1 MANRHNR
8 KPRHIETE
16 DVKTGDPPDSQKIA
30 IPATRIQNYLRNWKQ
45 QGQIFTYSGNP
56 DFTVNPGFADVKNN
70 SNNDADCVYYVILH
84 GPPKIDEATDPKR
97 YLGGVLVP
105 WRYRTTYTQNNR
117 GTVSSTPTVK
127 WTAPAYET
135 FSDVVL
141 DGDMEA
147 ATTASWTAVNATLA
161 KDTSVFWEGTQSLK
175 VSSTSTS
182 DAGARQTII
191 TGGKKYVV
199 KGRARVD
206 SGSGNFPLVNVG
218 GTTWSGTTSTD
229 WQYFRFEV
237 ASAASLTAT
246 FYCWNNT
253 IGGVES
259 VHFDDVEVLEAT
271 TVTPTAVTLY
281 QKNGESSDYGGYL
294 KYTDTLTDGDMELNN
309 VTYWGAA
316 ANNTRAKTT
325 SSPQEGTR
333 ALRITANAGQ
343 ATGAVMYTYQNA
355 ILSGTTTLTPNRRY
369 LLTGYARS
377 DGTEIP
383 MVYAT
388 TSAFGILQ
396 VLWTGTSSTSWQ
408 FFQVVF
414 EADSTVGLSTLGLA
428 FKVQSGPTAGTEYVD
443 FDNIR
448 LLEYDGVANNVYKGA
463 TQIFSDWDMELSG
476 VTSFTD
482 NFCTSSKDTSIFYRG
497 TQSLK
502 LAATAG
508 ANGNFYTLF
517 SPGLTLTN
525 EYRITGYARSD
536 GESIP
541 FISQDGANSILWIGT
556 NKSTAW
562 QYFDIP
568 FTAVQTYIA
577 LRGGYQHFG
586 NTTQSTGKEK
596 VWFDN
601 VEVWE
606 VDHDY
611 SGWKLHDKSMKRIIL
626 GNGSSYDD
634 FYYVPP
640 SDGGFCVGQLTT
652 NNIQTCSLG
661 VWSIPDNDLTLTQ
674 KGISEIDLLPK
685 TSILGYGPSSK
696 LPDIGSIYDLIG
708 FAGND
713 YDDSVECMTRRCLF
727 QWGHPVGYYATGSLS
742 STVFIGGT
750 SIKVT
755 PKNLK
760 GLTGTDTVNLDMAFV
775 LTTTGAASGSSIDI
789 TFTSSSTTRVFT
801 YTADVTN
808 SLETTSDCTAG
819 TPLPVYAVGD
829 EISVSIDFN
838 GAGTQEVIIKTLSLW
853 ETSEF

>member
-1 MANRHNR
+1 MADKHNR
-8 KPRHIETE
+8 KPRHIESE
-16 DVKTGDPPDSQKIA
+16 DVQIGDPPDSQKVA
-30 IPATRIQNYLRNWKQ
+30 VPSTRMQNYLRNWKQ
-45 QGQIFTYSGNP
+45 QGQLFSYAGSH
-56 DFTVNPGFADVKNN
+56 DFTINPGFADVKNN
-70 SNNDADCVYYVILH
+70 SNNDADCVYNVILH
-84 GPPKIDEATDPKR
+84 GPPKADEATDPKR
-97 YLGGVLVP
+97 YLGGVLIP

-135 FSDVVL
+135 FSDVIV
-141 DGDMEA
+141 DGDCE
-147 ATTASWTAVNATLA
+147 TSGVGSWTAIALATLT
-161 KDTSVFWEGTQSLK
+161 KETSNPWEGTQNLK
-175 VSSTSTS
+175 VAYNGFANPAARQSVLTST
-182 DAGARQTII
+182 
-191 TGGKKYVV
+191 KKYVITC
-199 KGRARVD
+199 KAR
-206 SGSGNFPLVNVG
+206 SGNQSSEYPEITD
-218 GTTWSGTTSTD
+218 GTTTWTGTTSTD
-229 WQYFRFEV
+229 WQDVRLV
-237 ASAASLTAT
+237 ISSAAGTNIDFRIGNSSAGT
-246 FYCWNNT
+246 YC
-253 IGGVES
+253 E
-259 VHFDDVEVLEAT
+259 FDDIKVLEAT
-271 TVTPTAVTLY
+271 TVTPTAVNLY
-281 QKNGESSDYGGYL
+281 QKNGESSSYGGYL

-316 ANNTRAKTT
+316 ANNTRAKTA
-325 SSPQEGTR
+325 SSPQEGSR
-333 ALRITANAGQ
+333 ALRITANAAQ
-343 ATGAVMYTYQNA
+343 ATGAVMYTYQNT

-388 TSAFGILQ
+388 TNAFGILQ

-414 EADSTVGLSTLGLA
+414 KADSTVGLSTLGLA
-428 FKVQSGPTAGTEYVD
+428 FRVQSGPTAGTEYVD

-448 LLEYDGVANNVYKGA
+448 LLEYDGVANHVYRGA
-463 TQIFSDWDMELSG
+463 DQIFDDWDMELSG
-476 VTSFTD
+476 VASFTD

-502 LAATAG
+502 LSATAA
-508 ANGNFYTLF
+508 ANGSYYTLF

-541 FISQDGANSILWIGT
+541 FVSQDGTNSVLWVGS
-556 NKSTAW
+556 NKSGAW
-562 QYFDIP
+562 QYFDVP

-586 NTTQSTGKEK
+586 TTTQSTGNEQ

-611 SGWKLHDKSMKRIIL
+611 SSWKLHDKSMQKIIL
-626 GNGSSYDD
+626 GNGAAYDD

-652 NNIQTCSLG
+652 KNIQAASLG
-661 VWSIPDNDLTLTQ
+661 IWSLPDNDLTLAQ
-674 KGISEIDLLPK
+674 KAVRETELLPK
-685 TSILGYGPSSK
+685 TSILGYGPSNK
-696 LPDIGSIYDLIG
+696 PADIGRIYDLMG

-727 QWGHPVGYYATGSLS
+727 QWGHPVGHYATGSAS
-742 STVFIGGT
+742 GIAMFGAMP
-750 SIKVT
+750 IKVK
-755 PKNLK
+755 PRNLK
-760 GLTGTDTVNLDMAFV
+760 GQTGTNTVNVDMAIV
-775 LTTTGAASGSSIDI
+775 ITTIGAAVGSSIELAI
-789 TFTSSSTTRVFT
+789 ASSGGTRTFS
-801 YTADVTN
+801 YTADVTD
-808 SLETTSDCTAG
+808 SLQTTVDCTSG
-819 TPLPVYAVGD
+819 TALPVYAIGD
-829 EISVSIDFN
+829 EVTVTATFN
-838 GAGTQEVIIKTLSLW
+838 GFGTQELILKTISLW